1 MIKDELKKINENVDK
16 LKNTLMRIDSG
27 KKEQP
32 FYNESTIKNFL
43 DSVNTFNNRVLKLED
58 NSPESKY
65 AIEKMTVMGK
75 LNANSNIIEIA
86 ESIMSMLLY
95 ISCYIMPKTFE
106 IYEKNDDKLKNINFR
121 GAEIEH
127 MIARLMNYMT
137 DQGISSYLKKEL
149 FGIEVK
155 EVDISE
161 FGDTR
166 QVREMIRIQK
176 RYRFRLGSPISIH
189 SMDDLKDW
197 TFYSDE
203 LGGMVVFKYRTA
215 TYGGYNKDYKL
226 FGIKGFNVN
235 GNGVTMKDVL
245 LNMYKICRP

>member
-1 MIKDELKKINENVDK
+1 MIKTELEKLKTNADK
-16 LKNTLMRIDSG
+16 LKNTLMRIDSE

-43 DSVNTFNNRVLKLED
+43 DSVNTFNNRVLKLEA

-86 ESIMSMLLY
+86 ESIMNMLLY
-95 ISCYIMPKTFE
+95 VSCYIMPKTFE
-106 IYEKNDDKLKNINFR
+106 IYKDTEYKLKKINFR

-137 DQGISSYLKKEL
+137 DNRINSFLKQEL

-161 FGDTR
+161 FGGTR
-166 QVREMIRIQK
+166 QVKEMIYNKK
-176 RYRFRLGSPISIH
+176 RRRFKLGPSISIH

-197 TFYSDE
+197 TFYDVE
-203 LGGMVVFKYRTA
+203 LGGVVIFKYKTN
-215 TYGGYNKDYKL
+215 TYGDYDVDYKL
-226 FGIKGFNVN
+226 FEIKGFNVN
-235 GNGVTMKDVL
+235 GNSVAIKDIL
-245 LNMYKICRP
+245 LNMYKICDL

>member
-1 MIKDELKKINENVDK
+1 MIKKKKKKINENVDK

-75 LNANSNIIEIA
+75 LNANSNIIEIV

-106 IYEKNDDKLKNINFR
+106 IYEKNDDKLKHINFE

-127 MIARLMNYMT
+127 VIARLMNYMT
-137 DQGISSYLKKEL
+137 NQGISKYLKEKL
-149 FGIEVK
+149 FGIEVT
-155 EVDISE
+155 EVNPSE
-161 FGDTR
+161 FGVSR
-166 QVREMIRIQK
+166 PAKKMIYNPK
-176 RYRFRLGSPISIH
+176 KGRFKLGSPISIH
-189 SMDDLKDW
+189 SMDDLEDW
-197 TFYSDE
+197 TFYDVES
-203 LGGMVVFKYRTA
+203 GGVVIFKYRTD
-215 TYGGYNKDYKL
+215 TYGSYAKDYKL
-226 FGIKGFNVN
+226 FAIKGFNVKS
-235 GNGVTMKDVL
+235 NGVTIKDIL

>member
-1 MIKDELKKINENVDK
+1 MIKTELEKLKTNADK

-106 IYEKNDDKLKNINFR
+106 IYEKNDDKLKHINFE

-137 DQGISSYLKKEL
+137 DNRISSYLKQEL

-161 FGDTR
+161 FGGTR
-166 QVREMIRIQK
+166 QVKEMIYNEK
-176 RYRFRLGSPISIH
+176 RRRFKLGSPISIH

-197 TFYSDE
+197 TFYDVE
-203 LGGMVVFKYRTA
+203 LGGVVIFKYKTA
-215 TYGGYNKDYKL
+215 TYGDYSEDYKL
-226 FGIKGFNVN
+226 FEIKGFNVKS
-235 GNGVTMKDVL
+235 NGVTIKDIL